1 MKQANG
7 TTKPTWLAWAVT
19 LAEVVLLGGFAV
31 ALSRYWL
38 MLPIWMRS
46 TAGWCVGLAAA
57 IVFFRMFRFYR
68 RRKRVVNFPKEEAR
82 PQTAS

>member
-7 TTKPTWLAWAVT
+7 ATKPTWLAWAVT

-46 TAGWCVGLAAA
+46 TVGSCLAVAAA

-68 RRKRVVNFPKEEAR
+68 RRKRAVNFPKEEAP
-82 PQTAS
+82 PQTVS